1 MQKSGVFGDNLE
13 IQAFA
18 REFQVNVKVYRQ
30 DCAYIITPEYGVFET
45 SRGKEDLPTVHIAYH
60 NFEHY
65 SSIRSRDGP
74 HDGLPSLPKR
84 SLSPDTVEEDDEGGE
99 EAHDSES
106 GDRIRKFLETHKGN
120 MNDTAN
126 QLINE
131 YGSQTSKE
139 LDVTKHESEGSNTT
153 QPQGKDGDPSGHGSE
168 SGSTPSITV
177 SEELEDID
185 KPDYRTKRRKS
196 RDGSS
201 ASTTSG
207 DSAST
212 EGGSCSTASSESERS
227 RKRKL
232 PTPAKSQKQGGRRA
246 RKAGCSQ
253 GEGVRRTMSVR
264 LTALYV

>member
-1 MQKSGVFGDNLE
+1 VEEEDEEGE
-13 IQAFA
+13 A
-18 REFQVNVKVYRQ
+18 RE
-30 DCAYIITPEYGVFET
+30 
-45 SRGKEDLPTVHIAYH
+45 
-60 NFEHY
+60 
-65 SSIRSRDGP
+65 
-74 HDGLPSLPKR
+74 
-84 SLSPDTVEEDDEGGE
+84 
-99 EAHDSES
+99 ES

-120 MNDTAN
+120 MNNTAN

-131 YGSQTSKE
+131 YGSQTSKG

-153 QPQGKDGDPSGHGSE
+153 QPQGKDADPSGPGSE
-168 SGSTPSITV
+168 SAPSITV

-185 KPDYRTKRRKS
+185 KSEYHTKRRKS

-212 EGGSCSTASSESERS
+212 EGGSCSIASSSSESERH

-232 PTPAKSQKQGGRRA
+232 PTPAKSQGQEGGRT

-253 GEGVRRTMSVR
+253 GGRVRRTMSVR